1 MDEIVQALNNI
12 ANAISQ
18 NSMPLIIS
26 IIAIAVPIALTIV
39 SIVQAIV
46 QNKQSRNL
54 QKLIHN
60 NEINLQSRENIL
72 QIYNSF
78 VNALGIVC
86 QGQNKVEYIFSNPNS
101 TDKWLNDLISANN
114 SLTLVMNQAELFFRR
129 SNPDLIIIL
138 KKCKESFRNLFQSIS
153 SYANDGQLLMVQN
166 QAWNTISLTFGI
178 PFGNY
183 WLLQQNN
190 MAMQQF
196 LQLNTTDE
204 TKKIQ
209 KEIDEFISLFQ
220 YDKFDIYFE
229 EYLSIQKV

>member
-12 ANAISQ
+12 ANSISR

-46 QNKQSRNL
+46 QNKQNRDL

-72 QIYNSF
+72 QIYNAF
-78 VNALGIVC
+78 VNALSIVY
-86 QGQNKVEYIFSNPNS
+86 QGQDKVENIFSNPNS
-101 TDKWLNDLISANN
+101 INNWLNDLILAGN
-114 SLTLVMNQAELFFRR
+114 SLDLVMNQAELFFRR
-129 SNPDLIIIL
+129 GNPDLIETL
-138 KKCKESFRNLFQSIS
+138 KKCKKSFYHLLDSIS
-153 SYANDGQLLMVQN
+153 SYVNDGQLVVVQN
-166 QAWNTISLTFGI
+166 QAWNTISQTFGI
-178 PFGNY
+178 AFGNY
-183 WLLQQNN
+183 WMLQQNY

-196 LQLNTTDE
+196 LQLNTTDD

-209 KEIDEFISLFQ
+209 KEIDEFISVLQ